1 MAVRKKILFVCGS
14 MNQTTTMHKIS
25 LCLRDHDLWFTPCY
39 TDGFLRVLER
49 NRMIEWTVAGLG
61 FQERAVEYCKMNEL
75 QVDVGGARNDYDLVI
90 TCSDLVVPKNIRYKR
105 IVLVQEGMTDPEN
118 LAFYLVK
125 YLGLPRYIASTST
138 FGMSDA
144 YVRFCVAS
152 SGYRDLFIRKG
163 ARAEKMTVTGIPNFD
178 NCKEFL
184 QLPFEHR
191 DYVLVATSDS
201 RETFKLEN
209 RKKFIEHALRIAD
222 GRKVIFKLHPNE
234 NVERARRE
242 IDRWAPNALLY
253 YNCDVNRMIA
263 HCDTLVTRFSTVVY
277 VGIALNKTV
286 FSDFDIN
293 MLRDCCP
300 EQNGGHSAERIATVC
315 EEVLDRK
322 DVLIPVSVS
331 FQRPASW
338 RKAVQA

>member
-25 LCLRDHDLWFTPCY
+25 RYLADHDLWFTPCY

-61 FQERAVEYCKMNEL
+61 FQERAVEYCRKNEL
-75 QVDVGGARNDYDLVI
+75 QVDVGGSLHDYDLVV

-118 LAFYLVK
+118 FAFYLVK

-152 SGYRDLFIRKG
+152 SGYRDVFVRKG
-163 ARAEKMTVTGIPNFD
+163 ARYDKMTVTGIPNFD
-178 NCKEFL
+178 NCKQFL
-184 QLPFEHR
+184 DEPFEH
-191 DYVLVATSDS
+191 DNYVLVATSDS
-201 RETFKLEN
+201 RETFKIEN
-209 RKKFIEHALRIAD
+209 RKKFIENALRIAD
-222 GRKVIFKLHPNE
+222 GRKTIFKLHPNE
-234 NVERARRE
+234 NIDRATKE
-242 IDRWAPNALLY
+242 IERWAPNALVY
-253 YNCDVNRMIA
+253 HSCDINRMIA
-263 HCDTLVTRFSTVVY
+263 HCDTLITRFSTVVY
-277 VGIALNKTV
+277 VGIALNKEV
-286 FSDFDIN
+286 YSEFDIE
-293 MLRDCCP
+293 MLRRCCP
-300 EQNGGHSAERIATVC
+300 EQNGGRSAERIAEVC

-322 DVLIPVSVS
+322 NLVIPVSMS
-331 FQRPASW
+331 FPSRATSH
-338 RKAVQA
+338 KTVQA